1 MLYGIVLHTI
11 FRRAILIFDPAIEIP
26 VGYVIDKILADDSPE
41 IVIVA
46 TFALT
51 ETDKDPDPIV
61 YAPAVDKSIRIS
73 P

>member
-1 MLYGIVLHTI
+1 MI
-11 FRRAILIFDPAIEIP
+11 PAIEILII
-26 VGYVIDKILADDSPE
+26 YIIDKMLAEDSPE